1 MKLVTTVFA
10 TTMLLASSI
19 SFAADTADVE
29 AVVAAVKKANPD
41 FRALC
46 QQGGDGIR
54 KAVTEAATALATTGK
69 LAGDPQSAGK
79 DAGQRIGKECR
90 GG

>member
-1 MKLVTTVFA
+1 MKLITALFA
-10 TTMLLASSI
+10 TTMLFASSI
-19 SFAADTADVE
+19 SFATDAADIE

-41 FRALC
+41 SRALC

-54 KAVTEAATALATTGK
+54 KAVTEAATALAVAGK
-69 LAGDPQSAGK
+69 LVGDPQSAGK
-79 DAGQRIGKECR
+79 DAGQQIGKECR